1 MVRFLPSL
9 SDVIGCVIAS
19 LPPQFAFLHFSL
31 IHSSTHPV
39 RFNSNSLVIF
49 FILHHFLRLFI
60 IDSTNICFF
69 ASLCLLQYTTFSA
82 SVIFA
87 ILLFYKPSSI
97 CDNFNSL
104 PLFIRLCL
112 CLCSFQLSK

>member
-39 RFNSNSLVIF
+39 SQIQFQFPCHLLHSSSFSSSFYYRLNKYLLLCVSLLAAV
-49 FILHHFLRLFI
+49 HHI
-60 IDSTNICFF
+60 
-69 ASLCLLQYTTFSA
+69 
-82 SVIFA
+82 
-87 ILLFYKPSSI
+87 
-97 CDNFNSL
+97 
-104 PLFIRLCL
+104 LCL
-112 CLCSFQLSK
+112 CHICYFAVLQTVFHLRQFQLLTSLHPSLSMFMFISIV